1 MKSTKTYFASR
12 DGDHSGFSRIEL
24 FVVIVT
30 LAILATALLP
40 ALARAHVN
48 SQGGQCLNNLRQL
61 TAGWWMYVNDNQG
74 KLAPNRGLFPA
85 NQDYAA
91 YPKWV
96 AGDMHGGIIGGAYT
110 GIDATN
116 SALLVDPRY
125 SQLGAYVKTPAL
137 YRCPADLST
146 LSTSGTPG
154 SNETPRVRSYSMSQ
168 AIGPLENGQ
177 LSYNGHIAG
186 HWLSSGNATTPGFP
200 WRVYIKESDL
210 VAPTPSQ
217 LWVMLEEHPDFINDS
232 AFAVQMPPNPGFTEW
247 IDLPAKYHNNA
258 CDFSFADGHAESHL
272 WQDPSAIPV
281 TVWAVDTAS
290 SGGGP
295 FSVPNDPDV
304 LWLAH
309 RTSALAPGAPPGI
322 YQP

>member
-1 MKSTKTYFASR
+1 MKSTGETCSASQ
-12 DGDHSGFSRIEL
+12 GDSCSGFSRIDL
-24 FVVIVT
+24 LVVILT

-40 ALARAHVN
+40 ALARVHVN

-61 TAGWWMYVNDNQG
+61 TAGWWMYVNDNEG

-85 NQDYAA
+85 NQDDNT

-96 AGDMHGGIIGGAYT
+96 AGNMRDGGIEPPY
-110 GIDATN
+110 DPTN

-125 SQLGAYVKTPAL
+125 SQLAPYVKNPAL

-146 LSTSGTPG
+146 WGG
-154 SNETPRVRSYSMSQ
+154 IPRVRSYSMSE

-177 LSYNGHIAG
+177 ASETSPSPRYAG
-186 HWLSSGNATTPGFP
+186 HWLAGSSSANTPPYP

-210 VAPTPSQ
+210 VAPAPSQ
-217 LWVMLEEHPDFINDS
+217 LWVMLEEHPNNISDAEF
-232 AFAVQMPPNPGFTEW
+232 AFAMPINPAAAQGW
-247 IDLPAKYHNNA
+247 IDFPAKHHNNA
-258 CDFSFADGHAESHL
+258 CDFSFADGHVESHL
-272 WQDPSAIPV
+272 WRQPGVIPPEIWPADGAPVEGGTPSGVA
-281 TVWAVDTAS
+281 
-290 SGGGP
+290 G
-295 FSVPNDPDV
+295 NPDV

-309 RTSALAPGAPPGI
+309 RTTALVPGVTGV